1 MASKI
6 AILQAYKLISA
17 NAPLVKA
24 QTEEDLRILLR
35 SWFVAFN
42 MLDDQTLGYGV
53 RRFLEEVPEV
63 NRAMVVSAKI
73 LELCKPKLIPFNEF
87 IVPEVINKMFKAWYD
102 VNEWKKLKSET
113 DPLLFKII
121 EDYPFTV
128 IRETS
133 TEQMPTVYAQI
144 RNDYKLRYQKQQVE
158 EHNKRLEMLE
168 NKKNNILL
176 LEA

>member
-1 MASKI
+1 MASRM
-6 AILQAYKLISA
+6 AILQAYKLISI
-17 NAPLVKA
+17 NAPLVRASDDETLK
-24 QTEEDLRILLR
+24 LLIR
-35 SWFVAFN
+35 SWEIAFKDI
-42 MLDDQTLGYGV
+42 DDLALGYGV
-53 RRFLEEVPEV
+53 ERFIKEVAEV
-63 NRAMVVSAKI
+63 NRSMVISAKL
-73 LELCKPKLIPFNEF
+73 LELCKPKKIPFNEF